1 MSTSS
6 SVFILR
12 LGAVDCAS
20 AKCGHDAGCRL
31 EPDGGYVCVCPHDL
45 SIKVAGRPCT
55 RIVGKCL
62 VIVTTHFS
70 FALENRVS
78 AALHFFFKYLSH
90 VFPAKDEAVKRE
102 GGGKSR

>member
-6 SVFILR
+6 SIFILR
-12 LGAVDCAS
+12 LGAADCAS

-62 VIVTTHFS
+62 VIVATHFS
-70 FALENRVS
+70 FALKNRVLS
-78 AALHFFFKYLSH
+78 AFTFKIPFMFSPQETKLS
-90 VFPAKDEAVKRE
+90 KEKE
-102 GGGKSR
+102 E